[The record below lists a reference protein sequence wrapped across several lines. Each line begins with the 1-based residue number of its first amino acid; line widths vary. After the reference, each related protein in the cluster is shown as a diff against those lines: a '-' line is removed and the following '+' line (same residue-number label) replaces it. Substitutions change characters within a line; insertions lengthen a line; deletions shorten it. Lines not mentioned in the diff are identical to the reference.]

1 LSKSTL
7 PKIRTKHIIIL
18 PTQPPKKRKRERKKG
33 VIEFAIAWIDRLQ
46 RSKAR
51 STIHRKP
58 TQLKEGED
66 INKLAPQHKKRRRRR
81 RSNKCV
87 VEFAISSWMD

>member
-1 LSKSTL
+1 
-7 PKIRTKHIIIL
+7 
-18 PTQPPKKRKRERKKG
+18 
-33 VIEFAIAWIDRLQ
+33 LQ

-58 TQLKEGED
+58 TQFEEGED
-66 INKLAPQHKKRRRRR
+66 INKLAPQHKKRRRRRRRRR